1 MIRGRGRGSGW
12 RGKAAFI
19 VLGVALAALFG
30 WLAVRGADW
39 TAVGDAM
46 SGFPL
51 PLVPLVLGLSLLSN
65 FVRAARWRLLW
76 TEHSV
81 SIWRLFYLENAALG
95 LNNVSP
101 VRALEEAFLF
111 GVLTL
116 RDRLPG
122 SSVVATIMMARIQDL
137 VFTIVFIGI
146 SIPMVAP
153 ILSLG
158 VVLIGPAV
166 YFVIWLVVLLNFG
179 RIVERVPR
187 LRRIKALHTFQAALA
202 RLMRRKRRMAASFG
216 LTVSYWALL
225 GPVAWLISE
234 GVGADVRL
242 GEATVTVFVAIF
254 FSTAV
259 PGIPGG
265 LGTFEF
271 AVVALMGL
279 WGVPRE
285 PAIAFAVVLRVVLF
299 VPPILFAGVVIP
311 REGIGSVRELRRLLS
326 AWREPAG

>member
-12 RGKAAFI
+12 RGKTAFI
-19 VLGVALAALFG
+19 VLGVALGALFG

-39 TAVGDAM
+39 AAVGDAM
-46 SGFPL
+46 IGFSL
-51 PLVPLVLGLSLLSN
+51 SLVPLVLGLSLLSN
-65 FVRAARWRLLW
+65 VVRAARWRLLW

-81 SIWRLFYLENAALG
+81 SIWRLFFVENAALG

-101 VRALEEAFLF
+101 VRALDEAFEF

-122 SSVVATIMMARIQDL
+122 SSVVATMMMSRIQDL
-137 VFTIVFIGI
+137 AFTVVFIGI
-146 SIPMVAP
+146 AIPMVAP

-166 YFVIWLVVLLNFG
+166 YFVIWLLVLLNFG

-187 LRRIKALHTFQAALA
+187 LRRIKALHTFQAAFA

-216 LTVSYWALL
+216 LTVLYWALL

-242 GEATVTVFVAIF
+242 DE
-254 FSTAV
+254 
-259 PGIPGG
+259 
-265 LGTFEF
+265 
-271 AVVALMGL
+271 GL
-279 WGVPRE
+279 WCGSPR
-285 PAIAFAVVLRVVLF
+285 
-299 VPPILFAGVVIP
+299 
-311 REGIGSVRELRRLLS
+311 
-326 AWREPAG
+326 